1 MDPIYEIEKK
11 NCGLVGDINDFF
23 QFWFFFH
30 MDGFF
35 FDKGHKDLFKKKMGT
50 NFTFFCSGNAELQLD
65 PFGSVQGGANIGI
78 PTSGFTLKT
87 NAVIGLGALTLSFM
101 FLLIGL
107 LYVVYILDVVNS
119 KGHLRDALGFATNRR
134 MEETETIYQSID
146 FYKNLNT
153 TLNWN

>member
-1 MDPIYEIEKK
+1 MIFF
-11 NCGLVGDINDFF
+11 NFDFF
-23 QFWFFFH
+23 FTWTAFFFLIR
-30 MDGFF
+30 DT
-35 FDKGHKDLFKKKMGT
+35 KIYSKKMGT

-87 NAVIGLGALTLSFM
+87 NAVIGLGALTLSLM
-101 FLLIGL
+101 FLLIGQ
-107 LYVVYILDVVNS
+107 LYIVYILDVVNS

-153 TLNWN
+153 TLN